1 MPRSRPRRA
10 SSSNAMILAMQ
21 WSSRTWDTWNRTTP
35 ATAGCAGPRPSP
47 GPRSLIARSGTHLQ
61 GVLRRCLALLRGECK
76 PHAPVGRL
84 PSSWSRPTGGSAFS
98 VGASHLLGL
107 GAFLALRDL
116 ELDPLALVETL
127 VTLHLDRAVVHED
140 VGTVVH
146 RDEAVTL
153 LRVEPL
159 HASLGHS

>member
-21 WSSRTWDTWNRTTP
+21 WSSRTWTP
-35 ATAGCAGPRPSP
+35 GTERRPRRPAARARGPPRAG
-47 GPRSLIARSGTHLQ
+47 SLIARSGTHLQ

-107 GAFLALRDL
+107 RAFLALRDL